1 MTQRIDG
8 TAFISGSFLSEAS
21 ILIDGDTITYAG
33 PESALPSELNAD
45 VHVRHDGLILPGLV
59 DIHCHG
65 GGGFSFPDTED
76 PAQAAPAIAEHRA
89 HGTTSIVASLVTAAQ
104 DTLMSRV
111 RALRSLVEAGELAG
125 IHLEGPFI
133 SHARK
138 GAHDP
143 QFIAE
148 GDAAR
153 TLALLEA
160 GDGTIATMTIA
171 PEADLDGSVSR
182 ALIAH
187 GALPSYGHTD
197 CTGEQMVT
205 AIQKAHEEL
214 ASVGPVARSTKPTAT
229 HLFNAMRPIHHRDAG
244 PAFAAIDQA
253 AAGTVVAELIADGV
267 HTSADTVRYTF
278 DLITDGH
285 IMLITDAM
293 AATGMADGDYVL
305 GSLPVTVKDGVATLT
320 EGGAIAG
327 GTAHLLD
334 VVRFAHLEAGVALER
349 AVLAATAT
357 PARVIGR
364 HDIGEIREGAR
375 ADLALVSAEGLEP
388 ERVMHAGEWF
398 SSDAS

>member
-33 PESALPSELNAD
+33 PESALPSDLNAD
-45 VHVRHDGLILPGLV
+45 EHVRHDGLILPGLV

-65 GGGFSFPDTED
+65 GGGFSFTDTED
-76 PAQAAPAIAEHRA
+76 PAQAAPVIAEHRA

-111 RALRSLVEAGELAG
+111 HALRSLVEAGELAG

-160 GDGTIATMTIA
+160 GGGTIATMTIA

-182 ALIAH
+182 ALIAR

-253 AAGTVVAELIADGV
+253 SAGTVVAELIADGV

-293 AATGMADGDYVL
+293 AATGMADGNYVL

-357 PARVIGR
+357 PARVLGR

>member
-33 PESALPSELNAD
+33 PESALPSDLNAD
-45 VHVRHDGLILPGLV
+45 EHVRHDGLILPGLV

-76 PAQAAPAIAEHRA
+76 PAQAAPVIAEHRA

-111 RALRSLVEAGELAG
+111 HALRSLVEAGELAG

-160 GDGTIATMTIA
+160 GGGTIATMTIA

-182 ALIAH
+182 ALIAR

-253 AAGTVVAELIADGV
+253 SAGTVVAELIADGV

-293 AATGMADGDYVL
+293 AATGMADGNYVL

-357 PARVIGR
+357 PARVLGR

>member
-1 MTQRIDG
+1 MVTRIDG
-8 TAFISGSFLSEAS
+8 TAFLSGSFVPDAA
-21 ILIDGDTITYAG
+21 ILLEDDTITYAG
-33 PESALPSELNAD
+33 PARGVPSGLTFD
-45 VHVRHDGLILPGLV
+45 DHVRHDGLILPGLV
-59 DIHCHG
+59 DLHCHG

-148 GDAAR
+148 GNAAR
-153 TLALLEA
+153 TLELLEEGGGA
-160 GDGTIATMTIA
+160 IATMTIA

-205 AIQKAHEEL
+205 AIQRAQEEL
-214 ASVGPVARSTKPTAT
+214 ASVGPVARSLKPTAT

-278 DLITDGH
+278 DLIGDGH

-334 VVRFAHLEAGVALER
+334 VVRFAHLEAKVPLER
-349 AVLAATAT
+349 AILAATAT
-357 PARVIGR
+357 PATVLGR
-364 HDIGEIREGAR
+364 DDIGEIREGAR

-388 ERVMHAGEWF
+388 ERVMHGGTWVH
-398 SSDAS
+398 

>member
-1 MTQRIDG
+1 MVTRIDG
-8 TAFISGSFLSEAS
+8 TAFLSGSFVPDAA
-21 ILIDGDTITYAG
+21 ILLEGDTITYAG
-33 PESALPSELNAD
+33 PARGVPSGLTFD
-45 VHVRHDGLILPGLV
+45 DHVRHDGLILPGLV
-59 DIHCHG
+59 DLHCHG

-133 SHARK
+133 SRARK

-148 GDAAR
+148 GNAAR
-153 TLALLEA
+153 TLELLEEGGGA
-160 GDGTIATMTIA
+160 IATMTIA

-197 CTGEQMVT
+197 CIGEQMVT
-205 AIQKAHEEL
+205 AIQRAQEEL
-214 ASVGPVARSTKPTAT
+214 ASVGPVARSLKPTAT

-278 DLITDGH
+278 DLIGDGH

-305 GSLPVTVKDGVATLT
+305 GSLPVTVKDGVVTLT

-334 VVRFAHLEAGVALER
+334 VVRFAHLEAGVPLER
-349 AVLAATAT
+349 AILAATAT
-357 PARVIGR
+357 PATVLGR
-364 HDIGEIREGAR
+364 DDIGEIREGAR
-375 ADLALVSAEGLEP
+375 SDLVLVESTGLSP
-388 ERVMHAGEWF
+388 ERVMHGGTWVR
-398 SSDAS
+398 

>member
-1 MTQRIDG
+1 MVTRIDG
-8 TAFISGSFLSEAS
+8 TAFLSGSFVPDAA
-21 ILIDGDTITYAG
+21 ILLEDDTITYAG
-33 PESALPSELNAD
+33 PARGVPSGLTFD
-45 VHVRHDGLILPGLV
+45 DHVRHDGLILPGLV
-59 DIHCHG
+59 DLHCHG

-76 PAQAAPAIAEHRA
+76 PAQASPAIAEHRA

-153 TLALLEA
+153 TLELLEEG
-160 GDGTIATMTIA
+160 GDAIATMTIA

-205 AIQKAHEEL
+205 AIQRAQEEL
-214 ASVGPVARSTKPTAT
+214 ASVGPVARSLKPTAT

-278 DLITDGH
+278 DLIGDGH

-334 VVRFAHLEAGVALER
+334 VVRFAHFEAGVPLER
-349 AVLAATAT
+349 AVFAATAT
-357 PARVIGR
+357 PATVLGR
-364 HDIGEIREGAR
+364 DDIGEIREGTR
-375 ADLALVSAEGLEP
+375 ADLALVSAERLAP

>member
-1 MTQRIDG
+1 MVTRIDG
-8 TAFISGSFLSEAS
+8 TAFLSGSFVPDAA
-21 ILIDGDTITYAG
+21 ILLEDDTITYAG
-33 PESALPSELNAD
+33 PARGVPSGLTFD
-45 VHVRHDGLILPGLV
+45 DHVRHDGLILPGLV
-59 DIHCHG
+59 DLHCHG

-153 TLALLEA
+153 TLELLEEGGGA
-160 GDGTIATMTIA
+160 IATMTIA

-205 AIQKAHEEL
+205 AIQRAQEEL
-214 ASVGPVARSTKPTAT
+214 ASVGPVARSLKPTAT

-334 VVRFAHLEAGVALER
+334 VVRFAHLEAGVPLER
-349 AVLAATAT
+349 AILAATAT
-357 PARVIGR
+357 PATVLGR
-364 HDIGEIREGAR
+364 DDIGEIREGAR
-375 ADLALVSAEGLEP
+375 SDLVLVESTGLSP
-388 ERVMHAGEWF
+388 ERVMHGGTWVR
-398 SSDAS
+398 

>member
-1 MTQRIDG
+1 MD
-8 TAFISGSFLSEAS
+8 
-21 ILIDGDTITYAG
+21 
-33 PESALPSELNAD
+33 LNAD
-45 VHVRHDGLILPGLV
+45 EHVRHDGLILPGLV

-171 PEADLDGSVSR
+171 PEADLDGGVSR

-357 PARVIGR
+357 PARVLGR

-388 ERVMHAGEWF
+388 GRVMHAGDWLR
-398 SSDAS
+398 

>member
-1 MTQRIDG
+1 MVTRIDG
-8 TAFISGSFLSEAS
+8 TAFLSGIFVPDAAIVL
-21 ILIDGDTITYAG
+21 DGGTIAYAG
-33 PESALPSELNAD
+33 PARGVPSGLTFD
-45 VHVRHDGLILPGLV
+45 DHVCHDGLILPGLV
-59 DIHCHG
+59 DLHCHG

-104 DTLMSRV
+104 KTLMSRV

-153 TLALLEA
+153 TLELLEEGGGA
-160 GDGTIATMTIA
+160 IATMTIA

-214 ASVGPVARSTKPTAT
+214 ASVGPVARSLKPTAT

-334 VVRFAHLEAGVALER
+334 VVRFAHLEAGVSLER

-357 PARVIGR
+357 PATVLGR
-364 HDIGEIREGAR
+364 DDIGEIREGAR
-375 ADLALVSAEGLEP
+375 ADLALVSAERLAP
-388 ERVMHAGEWF
+388 ERVMHGGTWVR
-398 SSDAS
+398 

>member
-1 MTQRIDG
+1 MAMRIDG
-8 TAFISGSFLSEAS
+8 TAFLSGTFVPDAAIVL
-21 ILIDGDTITYAG
+21 DGGTIAYAG
-33 PESALPSELNAD
+33 PASE
-45 VHVRHDGLILPGLV
+45 VPRGFETHRHMRHDGLILPGLV

-65 GGGFSFPDTED
+65 GGGFSFPDTEN
-76 PAQAAPAIAEHRA
+76 PEQAAPAIAEHRA
-89 HGTTSIVASLVTAAQ
+89 HGTTSIVASLVTASQ
-104 DTLMSRV
+104 ETLLARV
-111 RALRSLVEAGELAG
+111 SALRSLVESGELAG

-148 GDAAR
+148 GDAER
-153 TLALLEA
+153 THALLEA
-160 GDGTIATMTIA
+160 GGGTIATMTIA
-171 PEADLDGSVSR
+171 PETDLDGAVSH
-182 ALIAH
+182 ALIAN

-205 AIQKAHEEL
+205 AIHKAREGL
-214 ASVGPVARSTKPTAT
+214 ASVGPEARSSLPTAT

-253 AAGTVVAELIADGV
+253 AQGAVVAELIADGV

-278 DLITDGH
+278 DLIGDGQ

-293 AATGMADGDYVL
+293 AATGMADGNYVL
-305 GSLPVTVKDGVATLT
+305 GSLPVTVKNGVATLT

-334 VVRFAHLEAGVALER
+334 VVRFAHLDAGVPLER

-357 PARVIGR
+357 PARVLGR
-364 HDIGEIREGAR
+364 ADIGQLREGAR
-375 ADLALVSAEGLEP
+375 ADLVLVDAEGLSP
-388 ERVMHAGEWF
+388 VRVIHGGGWVN
-398 SSDAS
+398 